1 LTTPS
6 TPKERSGIPL
16 QALLRLAKL
25 IDAITEQLGKV
36 ANILVVLLVLMGFY
50 NVVARYLGQFLEQRL
65 TSNAVIETQW
75 YMFSVLF
82 YMGFAYILKK
92 NLNVRV
98 DFLYA
103 NWSPKRKALVDLVGT
118 LLVLIPFCIL
128 GIYISIDYVLDSWG
142 QLADGSWGTWEVS
155 PDPDGLPRAP
165 IKSMIIVGFALLMMQ
180 AVAQVIK
187 YAAILS
193 GTITEEEAQSLQE
206 YELTDHI

>member
-1 LTTPS
+1 M
-6 TPKERSGIPL
+6 
-16 QALLRLAKL
+16 QALLRLAKF
-25 IDAITEQLGKV
+25 IDAITEQLGRM
-36 ANILVVLLVLMGFY
+36 ANFLVVLLVMIGFY
-50 NVVARYLGQFLEQRL
+50 NVVARYLGQYLGQRL

-128 GIYISIDYVLDSWG
+128 GIYISIDPVLRSWG

-165 IKSMIIVGFALLMMQ
+165 IKSMIIVGFALLVTQ
-180 AVAQVIK
+180 AVAQAIK

-206 YELTDHI
+206 YEQTDRI